1 MTRSLS
7 RLTLILLATV
17 ACAGSSPSRP
27 VSPSPAPTQPSVR
40 VSDNGPW
47 TFAYRS
53 DTVRLQINR
62 SAAIESQ
69 TDSGT
74 RREISTNSTHEI
86 LALAVNADTVR
97 YTATVDTFSTASQGL
112 ISSAPP
118 LELPVQ
124 ISGAIGSIAVVADS
138 SAVERCDPVQS
149 SLETDVRNVLIS
161 FPRQL
166 TPGMT
171 WRDSTVR
178 ASCYGT
184 IPMSATIIRRFSV
197 VGKTSFNGE
206 AVVAIQRVD
215 SITAHGAG
223 RQQQHQMVIETIGSG
238 TATYFVSPEL
248 GRLSHLTT
256 TQDLDFMIRA
266 SGRTN
271 RMRETVKEEFN
282 RVR

>member
-1 MTRSLS
+1 MTGNLWRS
-7 RLTLILLATV
+7 TLILLATA
-17 ACAGSSPSRP
+17 ACAGSRPSRP
-27 VSPSPAPTQPSVR
+27 VSPSPAPTQPSAE

-47 TFAYRS
+47 IFAYTS
-53 DTVRLQINR
+53 DTIRLQINR

-74 RREISTNSTHEI
+74 HREISTNNTHEI
-86 LALAVNADTVR
+86 LALAVSADTVR
-97 YTATVDTFSTASQGL
+97 YTATIDTFSTASQGL
-112 ISSAPP
+112 ISGTPP
-118 LELPVQ
+118 VNLPVQ
-124 ISGAIGSIAVVADS
+124 ISGAIDSVTVAADS
-138 SAVERCDPVQS
+138 SALEPCDAVQS
-149 SLETDVRNVLIS
+149 SLKTDIRNVLIS

-166 TPGMT
+166 APGMT

-178 ASCYGT
+178 VSCYGT
-184 IPMSATIIRRFSV
+184 IPMRATIVRRFSV

-206 AVVAIQRVD
+206 AVVTIQRVD
-215 SITAHGAG
+215 SITAQGAG

-248 GRLSHLTT
+248 GRLLRLTT
-256 TQDLDFMIRA
+256 TQDLDFIIRA

-271 RMRETVKEEFN
+271 RMRETAKEEFN